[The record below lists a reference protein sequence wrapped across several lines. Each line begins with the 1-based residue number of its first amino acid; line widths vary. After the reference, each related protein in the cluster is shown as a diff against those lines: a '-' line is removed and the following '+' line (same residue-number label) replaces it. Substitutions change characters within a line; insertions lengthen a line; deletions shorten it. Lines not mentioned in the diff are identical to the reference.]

1 MNIDSLRP
9 VAIEAPSPAVA
20 IRPLLSIKGH
30 DPETPPH
37 PAVRD
42 PTSGNPGGLEA
53 TDEAM
58 QDLVRVVEPFN
69 VSLKF
74 TRDSETGTIV
84 VEMIDQKSGETLQ
97 QFPNA
102 ARLQIAATLTKLQGK
117 IINVQA

>member
-1 MNIDSLRP
+1 MNIDSSRP
-9 VAIEAPSPAVA
+9 VAIEGLSPTEAV
-20 IRPLLSIKGH
+20 RPLLPVKGQNVE
-30 DPETPPH
+30 PQPT

-42 PTSGNPGGLEA
+42 PTNGVTKGLLA
-53 TDEAM
+53 TDETM
-58 QDLVRVVEPFN
+58 HELVKVVEQLN

-74 TRDSETGTIV
+74 HRDTETGTIV

-117 IINVQA
+117 ILNVQA